1 MSAFFRFF
9 FALIAVLALGIG
21 SAQAQIEQR
30 SRDDDGG
37 RPEEDNISG
46 SRDDP
51 SLLHFAATLAGG
63 GSEEGGG
70 EVDESENAVSNHPS
84 RLSTSRD
91 KPMLT
96 ADVYPNPASDFVQI
110 NLGAETDVVLTLHNL
125 VGKEVYRFAGTLKT
139 HRIALDAFNPGVYFV
154 TAYTESER
162 IVKKVRVT
170 P

>member
-1 MSAFFRFF
+1 MNAFLRFL
-9 FALIAVLALGIG
+9 FALIAVMALGLG

-51 SLLHFAATLAGG
+51 ALLHFAATLQ
-63 GSEEGGG
+63 GSASSDGG
-70 EVDESENAVSNHPS
+70 EIDENESASQGNPS
-84 RLSTSRD
+84 RYAPGRD
-91 KPMLT
+91 KTMLT
-96 ADVYPNPASDFVQI
+96 ADVYPNPATDYLII
-110 NLGAETDVVLTLHNL
+110 NLGTETDVILTVHNL
-125 VGKEVYRFAGTLKT
+125 VGKEVYRFSGTLKS
-139 HRIALDAFNPGVYFV
+139 HRIQLDAFNPGVYFV
-154 TAYTESER
+154 TAYTDSER